1 MSTDALVHLRR
12 AAAPGAPTLLLLH
25 GRGGAEGDLVGLADA
40 LGEGLGVL
48 APRGPVPQPPGWAWF
63 RHHAIGVPVE
73 DDLDARLALVGDW
86 LTDACARYG
95 VAAPLVA
102 VGFSNG
108 GMMAGALMAAR
119 PELVDAV
126 ALLSSAY
133 PLTARLHGL
142 AGLRGRPV
150 FAAGGDDDPFHP
162 VETMR
167 RGVAAYGASGAEVEA
182 HVEAGAGHGVTSG
195 QVGLLARWLAGVAP
209 ATRTV

>member
-1 MSTDALVHLRR
+1 MSADALVHVRR

-40 LGEGLGVL
+40 LGGGLGLL

-63 RHHAIGVPVE
+63 RHHAVGVPLE
-73 DDLDARLALVGDW
+73 ADLDARLALVGDW
-86 LTDACARYG
+86 LAEARARHG
-95 VAAPLVA
+95 IPGALVA

-119 PELVDAV
+119 PELVDAA

-133 PLTARLHGL
+133 PLTARLHDL
-142 AGLRGRPV
+142 DGLRGRPV

-167 RGVAAYGASGAEVEA
+167 RGVAAYGASGADVEA
-182 HVEAGAGHGVTSG
+182 HLEPGAGHGVTAR
-195 QVGLLARWLAGVAP
+195 QVGLLAEWLARVAP
-209 ATRTV
+209 RA